1 VSEVSVEFGKLVL
14 ISVLRKTLSRRAR
27 VGDSRRF
34 DHVKSRSNKGSSRRA
49 RELIVSLK
57 SSVRRESTRSLFL
70 SSLDRI
76 RLKSPARTQGP
87 FMCGTSSAKSSRKD
101 AESWWSDGAY
111 TFVTVKLMSVTVETR
126 TVVRV
131 CLRAMKPFRDSA

>member
-1 VSEVSVEFGKLVL
+1 MSEVSVEFGKLVL

-57 SSVRRESTRSLFL
+57 SSVRRESDSVVVFVIARSY
-70 SSLDRI
+70 
-76 RLKSPARTQGP
+76 Q
-87 FMCGTSSAKSSRKD
+87 
-101 AESWWSDGAY
+101 
-111 TFVTVKLMSVTVETR
+111 VKITG
-126 TVVRV
+126 
-131 CLRAMKPFRDSA
+131 